1 MSAQS
6 SAGRV
11 QNGTDTGGT
20 APTLWWDADTEARV
34 RSSDQVHVIAC
45 GIDVVDA
52 VALAIEC
59 PETVLSLIL
68 AEPAPLPTATI
79 DALPAVAVPTLV
91 LASAP
96 HADTDLAAAQTLA
109 GDIDNGV
116 FVVLDGAPAPAHTE
130 RRKSFEEWAVSFV
143 AIAEG
148 LAARDGRLLAQ
159 PTPLIDEG
167 VLR

>member
-1 MSAQS
+1 M
-6 SAGRV
+6 
-11 QNGTDTGGT
+11 T
-20 APTLWWDADTEARV
+20 APALWWGDDIATRV
-34 RSSDQVHVIAC
+34 RSGDQAHVFAS
-45 GIDVVDA
+45 GTDVADA
-52 VALAIEC
+52 VALAVEN
-59 PETVLSLIL
+59 PDLVLSLIL
-68 AEPAPLPTATI
+68 AEPAPLTAETTKL
-79 DALPAVAVPTLV
+79 LPSVRVPTLV

-96 HADTDLAAAQTLA
+96 NADTDLDAAQTLA

-116 FVVLDGAPAPAHTE
+116 FVVLDGAPVPAHTE
-130 RRKSFEEWAVSFV
+130 CRESFEEWTVSFV

>member
-1 MSAQS
+1 MTAQDARTQDDATS
-6 SAGRV
+6 
-11 QNGTDTGGT
+11 GGT
-20 APTLWWDADTEARV
+20 APTLWWDADTTERV
-34 RSSDQVHVIAC
+34 RSGDQIHVIAC
-45 GIDVVDA
+45 GADVVDA
-52 VALAIEC
+52 VALAIEH

-68 AEPAPLPTATI
+68 AEPTPLPTATI
-79 DALPAVAVPTLV
+79 DALPAVSVPTLV

-96 HADTDLAAAQTLA
+96 AADTDLVAAQTLA
-109 GDIDNGV
+109 GDIENGV
-116 FVVLDGAPAPAHTE
+116 FVVLDGAPSPAHTE
-130 RRKSFEEWAVSFV
+130 RRKSFEEWTVSFV

>member
-1 MSAQS
+1 MNVHTGTLPAGSA
-6 SAGRV
+6 
-11 QNGTDTGGT
+11 
-20 APTLWWDADTEARV
+20 PILWWDTDTATRV
-34 RSSDQVHVIAC
+34 RAGDQVHVFAA
-45 GIDVVDA
+45 GTDVVDA
-52 VALAIEC
+52 VALAVDH
-59 PETVLSLIL
+59 PDSVLSLIL
-68 AEPAPLPTATI
+68 AEPGPLPATTI
-79 DALPAVAVPTLV
+79 DMLPTVTVPTLV

-96 HADTDLAAAQTLA
+96 DADTDLAAAQTLA

-116 FVVLDGAPAPAHTE
+116 FVVLDGAPVPAHLE
-130 RRKSFEEWAVSFV
+130 CRESFEEWAVSFV